1 VEVLAVPER
10 ADTRQG
16 AAQGDHMAERAG
28 RTEDREAGGSPAP
41 RILVVDDEP
50 NVLLVLERVLERAGF
65 DTATA
70 PDGETALRLF
80 GERGA
85 ELILSDLVMPGMDG
99 IELLRRARE
108 LDPGVA
114 FILLTGVSSIQDVA
128 SALELGADHYLRK
141 PFDVEEVRFAVERAL
156 RYARLVRENEALRR
170 LAGSREE
177 TGEAREA
184 APPPALPAPRPDAA
198 TVELELGDMLQL
210 VSSVVD
216 LRYGDPG
223 RHSSRMVRLTAAIG
237 RRLGLEEAALSAL
250 STAAVLYD
258 LGTFGIPDRILEKR
272 GPLSAEEYEVVKRH
286 PTIGAQ
292 IVARSEALH
301 AVVAGVLHHHE
312 RWDGGGYPDGL
323 AGPEIPPVARILAVA
338 DTFVAITTDRPYRP
352 RRPARVA
359 LQELRRGAGT
369 QFDPAV
375 VDATL
380 AVLADDGPGEAAIPP
395 ILPAARALG

>member
-1 VEVLAVPER
+1 
-10 ADTRQG
+10 
-16 AAQGDHMAERAG
+16 MAEKGDKTAG
-28 RTEDREAGGSPAP
+28 RGPEQRPSP
-41 RILVVDDEP
+41 RILIVDDEP

-65 DTATA
+65 DATTA

-80 GERGA
+80 RERGA

-108 LDPGVA
+108 LDPSVA

-128 SALELGADHYLRK
+128 AALDLGADHYLRK

-156 RYARLVRENEALRR
+156 RYARVVKENEELRR
-170 LAGSREE
+170 RAAPRAEGEE
-177 TGEAREA
+177 ESAPPAPAEAPAPRREA
-184 APPPALPAPRPDAA
+184 APR
-198 TVELELGDMLQL
+198 VELELGEMLQV

-237 RRLGLEEAALSAL
+237 RRLGLDERTLAQL

-258 LGTFGIPDRILEKR
+258 VGNFGIPDRILEKR
-272 GPLSAEEYEVVKRH
+272 GPLSADEYEVVKRH
-286 PTIGAQ
+286 PSIGAQ
-292 IVARSEALH
+292 IVERSDALRP
-301 AVVAGVLHHHE
+301 VVAGVLHHHE

-323 AGPEIPPVARILAVA
+323 AGVEIPLLARILAVA

-352 RRPARVA
+352 RRPAKVA

-369 QFDPAV
+369 QLDPAIV
-375 VDATL
+375 EATL
-380 AVLADDGPGEAAIPP
+380 AVLADDGPVETVLPP
-395 ILPAARALG
+395 ILPVARSGA

>member
-1 VEVLAVPER
+1 
-10 ADTRQG
+10 
-16 AAQGDHMAERAG
+16 MAERAE
-28 RTEDREAGGSPAP
+28 RTTDRGAGASPAP

-65 DTATA
+65 DATTA

-80 GERGA
+80 RERGA
-85 ELILSDLVMPGMDG
+85 DLILSDLVMPGMDG

-108 LDPGVA
+108 LDRGVA

-141 PFDVEEVRFAVERAL
+141 PFDVEEVRFAVDRAL
-156 RYARLVRENEALRR
+156 RYSRLVRENEALRR
-170 LAGSREE
+170 LAGSSAE
-177 TGEAREA
+177 TGPAWEA
-184 APPPALPAPRPDAA
+184 APVPSPAEPRPAAA

-237 RRLGLEEAALSAL
+237 RRLGLEEDTLSAL

-258 LGTFGIPDRILEKR
+258 LGNFGIPDRILEKR

-292 IVARSEALH
+292 IVARSASLR
-301 AVVAGVLHHHE
+301 AVVSGVLHHHE

-323 AGPEIPPVARILAVA
+323 AGPEIPLIARILAVA

-380 AVLADDGPGEAAIPP
+380 AVLADEGPGEAAIPP